1 MMGGGF
7 GGVGVMFLFWT
18 LIIIGAL
25 WLLANTF
32 PRPPRGGQWS
42 SFDQEGDFELDE
54 SPLEIIERRY
64 ASGEI
69 DEDEL
74 HAKLADLRR
83 WAC

>member
-1 MMGGGF
+1 MMW
-7 GGVGVMFLFWT
+7 M
-18 LIIIGAL
+18 
-25 WLLANTF
+25 WLLGPMGLLVFLAVVWAISQNRT
-32 PRPPRGGQWS
+32 RPWIGG
-42 SFDQEGDFELDE
+42 ER
-54 SPLEIIERRY
+54 PLAETPKHILKRPY